1 MTTDAAEMQDLFSK
15 FEHLWHSG
23 KDAHLSLEC
32 HAGQA
37 WLCLRLH
44 LPNRHQD
51 SKQHHDRQRKPG
63 PSRLR
68 RRERRAKAR
77 AAAANAAVE
86 KDAATIV
93 PTETNPEVRK
103 TCETAV
109 QAVPVLPPHVAPH
122 TTENV
127 DDTLGHPTEPEEAD
141 VDSATTETTS
151 RAAPPLNANA
161 IPWPHV
167 KDVFCPDVQYL
178 QQVLQ
183 PQAPTNQCNI
193 CGKTFGSSRA
203 LGIHEKRDHTYR

>member
-44 LPNRHQD
+44 LPHRHQD
-51 SKQHHDRQRKPG
+51 SQQHHHRQRI
-63 PSRLR
+63 R
-68 RRERRAKAR
+68 RRKLRAKAR
-77 AAAANAAVE
+77 SAAANAAAE
-86 KDAATIV
+86 NV

-203 LGIHEKRDHTYR
+203 LGIHEKRDHTSR

>member
-44 LPNRHQD
+44 LPHRHQD
-51 SKQHHDRQRKPG
+51 SQQHHHRQ
-63 PSRLR
+63 RLR
-68 RRERRAKAR
+68 RRECRAKAR
-77 AAAANAAVE
+77 SAAANAAAE
-86 KDAATIV
+86 NV

-127 DDTLGHPTEPEEAD
+127 DPTEPEEAD

-203 LGIHEKRDHTYR
+203 LGIHEKRDHTSR

>member
-44 LPNRHQD
+44 LPHRHQD
-51 SKQHHDRQRKPG
+51 SQQHHHRQ
-63 PSRLR
+63 RLR

-77 AAAANAAVE
+77 SAAANAAAE
-86 KDAATIV
+86 NV

-203 LGIHEKRDHTYR
+203 LGFHEKRDHNSR

>member
-44 LPNRHQD
+44 LPHRHQD
-51 SKQHHDRQRKPG
+51 SQQHHHRQ
-63 PSRLR
+63 RLR

-77 AAAANAAVE
+77 SAAANAAAE
-86 KDAATIV
+86 NV

-127 DDTLGHPTEPEEAD
+127 DDTLGHPT
-141 VDSATTETTS
+141 
-151 RAAPPLNANA
+151 
-161 IPWPHV
+161 
-167 KDVFCPDVQYL
+167 
-178 QQVLQ
+178 
-183 PQAPTNQCNI
+183 
-193 CGKTFGSSRA
+193 
-203 LGIHEKRDHTYR
+203 